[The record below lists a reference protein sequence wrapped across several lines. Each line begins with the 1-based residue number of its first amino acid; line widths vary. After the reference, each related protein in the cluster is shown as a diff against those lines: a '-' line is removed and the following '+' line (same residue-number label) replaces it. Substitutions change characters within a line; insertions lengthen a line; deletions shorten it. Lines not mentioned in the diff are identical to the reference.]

1 MPEREGQQ
9 YRKELT
15 SSQKRILCLGEVVCR
30 VIGIPA
36 KPEEVLGLENVP
48 AKPPYIVSCNHR
60 GIVEVMALWET
71 LPHWVHYM
79 TKAKTM
85 KMPVIGQLARW
96 AGLFPVQRGE
106 ADRKALETT
115 DDILATSAVG
125 IFFEGTRGT
134 KDTLTSLKPVKRG
147 AAYAAIRAQVPV
159 VPIGIIGPGKYLPQI
174 DKQPLSETAKE
185 LWQIRKGRNNPP
197 VKVAIGKPITEHI
210 GVELQ
215 GRELLKATT
224 ALTQTIAK
232 AIKEQLIILEPE
244 WAGYYE
250 RVWPPWKW

>member
-1 MPEREGQQ
+1 MIEGERQHG
-9 YRKELT
+9 ELT
-15 SSQKRILCLGEVVCR
+15 SSQKRILSLAEVVCR
-30 VIGIPA
+30 VIGIPT
-36 KPEEVLGLENVP
+36 KPEVLGLENVP

-71 LPHWVHYM
+71 LPDWVHYM
-79 TKAKTM
+79 TKTETM

-106 ADRKALETT
+106 ADRKALETA

-125 IFFEGTRGT
+125 ILIEGTRGT
-134 KDTLTSLKPVKRG
+134 KDTLTSLKPVKEG
-147 AAYAAIRAQVPV
+147 AAYAAIQAQVPII
-159 VPIGIIGPGKYLPQI
+159 PIAIVGPGGYLPLI
-174 DKQPLSETAKE
+174 DKQPLSETIRE

-197 VKVAIGKPITEHI
+197 VRVAIGKPITEHI

-215 GRELLKATT
+215 LNQRLAARK

-244 WAGYYE
+244 WASYYE
-250 RVWPPWKW
+250 SVWPPWEW